1 MSDTKPSKSARKREQ
16 HALQALGERL
26 IGLGTAQL
34 EALELDATLKDAVL
48 AARAMKAHGAL
59 RRQKQLVGKL
69 MRRVDPAPI
78 RAALDAL
85 DAGANADK
93 AVFRDAEAWRDRIVA
108 EGIPALGDFEAAT
121 GSPQPAL
128 GRELA
133 TLADAA
139 SPRATRTA
147 KRRIFREI
155 HRVLQDGAG
164 SAAD

>member
-108 EGIPALGDFEAAT
+108 EGTPALGDFEAAT
-121 GSPQPAL
+121 GSPQPVL
-128 GRELA
+128 GREVA
-133 TLADAA
+133 TLADAS

-164 SAAD
+164 SAGD

>member
-93 AVFRDAEAWRDRIVA
+93 AVFRDAEAWGDRNVA
-108 EGIPALGDFEAAT
+108 AGSPARGDSGAPT
-121 GSPQPAL
+121 GSPPPAA
-128 GRELA
+128 GRALA